1 MTKLAI
7 GEIDAFQPLD
17 GEMYGSAGATI
28 TLLAIGVAGGNA
40 KTEYF
45 VLSIRAAAMPAR
57 NVVIADGMA
66 NQSAH
71 KAIGKEL
78 KAREREPA
86 MC

>member
-1 MTKLAI
+1 MLYALLE
-7 GEIDAFQPLD
+7 GV
-17 GEMYGSAGATI
+17 MYGSAGLTI

-45 VLSIRAAAMPAR
+45 VLSVRAAAMPAR
-57 NVVIADGMA
+57 SVVIADGMA

-78 KAREREPA
+78 KVREREPA